1 MIKSLNFFTANLFK
15 CLILQCVGGLKALV
29 NMAMNL
35 LSGIRD
41 CVLYE
46 VMLSVYCIHWN
57 LLKLLYLRKM
67 LKMLHSSVPMI
78 KCGEECC

>member
-1 MIKSLNFFTANLFK
+1 MIKSLHFFTANLFK

-35 LSGIRD
+35 PSGIPD

-46 VMLSVYCIHWN
+46 VMLPFKVIVFAKDAENVSWF
-57 LLKLLYLRKM
+57 
-67 LKMLHSSVPMI
+67 SSDD
-78 KCGEECC
+78 